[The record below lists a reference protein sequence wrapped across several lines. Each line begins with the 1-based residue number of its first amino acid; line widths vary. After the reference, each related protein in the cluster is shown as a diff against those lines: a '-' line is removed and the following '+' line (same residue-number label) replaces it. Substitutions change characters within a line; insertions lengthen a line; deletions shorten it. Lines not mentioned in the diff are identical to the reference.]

1 MGLSP
6 GMCPDGCFAIMPAMG
21 RAGTARPTNL
31 WLVPTGPFYRP
42 PLALSE
48 RPDLAAA
55 FEHGR
60 RDRASGRTWEDMTD
74 TERTE
79 RLAMDGDVA
88 RAYALGRG
96 AETLAPA
103 PLPLTLIGM
112 TVDLALGVWLERRRP
127 PRRRVAAWLVATV
140 TVAVTASTGQFADR
154 WQGRR
159 LALDPADTPLPA
171 GLMSRLG
178 FRTLLALAYGLWLRG
193 RTGHWP
199 RTGPAAT
206 AAARVTAEVL
216 RRRSWRTALDA
227 SRDSAATTH
236 R

>member
-1 MGLSP
+1 M
-6 GMCPDGCFAIMPAMG
+6 A
-21 RAGTARPTNL
+21 RAVTARSTNL

-48 RPDLAAA
+48 RADLAAA
-55 FEHGR
+55 FERGR
-60 RDRASGRTWEDMTD
+60 RDRASGRTWEGMTD

-96 AETLAPA
+96 SETWAPA
-103 PLPLTLIGM
+103 PLPIALIGV
-112 TVDLALGVWLERRRP
+112 TVNHSVGEWLDRRRP
-127 PRRRVAAWLVATV
+127 LRGRVAAWLVALA
-140 TVAVTASTGQFADR
+140 TVAVTAATGQHADR

-159 LALDPADTPLPA
+159 LALDPADAPLPA

-178 FRTLLALAYGLWLRG
+178 FPTLLALAYGLWLRD

-199 RTGPAAT
+199 RTGPGAT
-206 AAARVTAEVL
+206 AAARVTEEVL
-216 RRRSWRTALDA
+216 RRRSWRAALAA
-227 SRDSAATTH
+227 SRDRAATTQ

>member
-1 MGLSP
+1 MWHDES
-6 GMCPDGCFAIMPAMG
+6 FAIMPGMG
-21 RAGTARPTNL
+21 RAVTARSTNL

-48 RPDLAAA
+48 RTDLAAA
-55 FEHGR
+55 FERSR
-60 RDRASGRTWEDMTD
+60 RDRVSGRAWEGMTD

-79 RLAMDGDVA
+79 TLAMDGDVA

-96 AETLAPA
+96 AETWAPA
-103 PLPLTLIGM
+103 PLPVVLVGV
-112 TVDLALGVWLERRRP
+112 TVDFSVGVWLERPRP
-127 PRRRVAAWLVATV
+127 PRRRLAAWLVAIA
-140 TVAVTASTGQFADR
+140 TVAVSAAAGQRAHR
-154 WQGRR
+154 WQGKR

-178 FRTLLALAYGLWLRG
+178 FRMLLALAYGLWLRG

-206 AAARVTAEVL
+206 AAARVTQEVL
-216 RRRSWRTALDA
+216 RQRAWRAALAA
-227 SRDSAATTH
+227 SRDSAATTQ